1 MSAPGREDIET
12 HFPRTRAAARAGET
26 VPRNGLLYDAGIAAL
41 SGSGHVGDPCPLGL
55 TPLRL
60 KSLSF
65 VLYFS
70 SPAAGRLRTCSVP
83 RRRE

>member
-41 SGSGHVGDPCPLGL
+41 SGSGHVGDPAPLGSPHSASNPSRSFY
-55 TPLRL
+55 TSRPRPL
-60 KSLSF
+60 
-65 VLYFS
+65 
-70 SPAAGRLRTCSVP
+70 GG
-83 RRRE
+83 